1 VTAIAQPYPEEIL
14 AIREGIA
21 NFIEAEVVPRHKAN
35 AELLENEHRTFTADG
50 RYHPDVLRLMKEVR
64 RASSKAGYYTMCVP
78 EQLGGA
84 GMGYTAWFAAWEQ
97 IATSCHGRYFLGE
110 QTVAHWAFGPSPV
123 LEHLTATT
131 REQVLPALMA
141 GEQTTCFGMSEPDCG
156 SDALM
161 MKTRAEPDGN
171 GWRLNG
177 SKIWTTNSPYAD
189 YCIVFAVTDPE
200 AAAKR
205 RGGIS
210 AFLVPTNSPGFA
222 VQRVIRMW
230 GHGGGNEAVLTFE
243 NVRIEPE
250 QLVGELHK
258 GFATA
263 MLGVNLGRVYNSARA
278 VALGRWAIG
287 EALEYVKIRKTFG
300 KPLADY
306 QSVTFPLAEA
316 AMQIHA
322 AHLMARNACALLDA
336 GLPARKELS
345 MTKTFAVAAGQ
356 FALDRAMQAH
366 GAIGFTNEMY
376 FAQNFL
382 RMRMLNVADGTHEV
396 LRRTIVKEMLDGDT
410 AL

>member
-1 VTAIAQPYPEEIL
+1 MTAIAQSYSDDIV
-14 AIREGIA
+14 AIREGLA
-21 NFIEAEVVPRHKAN
+21 NFIEAEVIPRHRAN
-35 AELLENEHRTFTADG
+35 AELLENEHHTFTADG
-50 RYHPDVLRLMKEVR
+50 RYHADVLRLMKEVR
-64 RASSKAGYYTMCVP
+64 RASSAAGYYTMCVP
-78 EQLGGA
+78 EALGGA
-84 GMGYTAWFAAWEQ
+84 GMGYMAWYAAWEQ
-97 IATSCHGRYFLGE
+97 IAASCQGRYFLGE
-110 QTVAHWAFGPSPV
+110 QVLAHWATGPSPV
-123 LEHLTATT
+123 LAHLTPGM
-131 REQVLPALMA
+131 REHVLPGLMA
-141 GEQTTCFGMSEPDCG
+141 GEITTCFGMSEPDCG

-161 MKTRAEPDGN
+161 MKTRAEADGE
-171 GWRLNG
+171 GWRLSG

-200 AAAKR
+200 AASKR

-210 AFLVPTNSPGFA
+210 AFLVPTDSPGFE

-230 GHGGGNEAVLTFE
+230 GHGGGNEAVLSFE
-243 NVRIEPE
+243 NVRVEPS

-263 MLGVNLGRVYNSARA
+263 MLGVNLGRVYNAARA

-300 KPLADY
+300 KPLSEY

-322 AHLMARNACALLDA
+322 AHLMSRNVCELLDA
-336 GLPARKELS
+336 GHPARKELS
-345 MTKTFAVAAGQ
+345 MTKTYAIQAGQ

-376 FAQNFL
+376 FSQNFL
-382 RMRMLNVADGTHEV
+382 RMRMLNVADGTHEI
-396 LRRTIVKEMLDGDT
+396 LRRTIVKEMLDGDIE
-410 AL
+410 L